1 MTIHPI
7 HSSTPAWFSWTKWP
21 RVKGEGPGRCAHLQ
35 HKHSLR
41 DDFFYEIS
49 ISESHFDK
57 SKWELLNL
65 CHTLTLKKV
74 FKPIKSLNL
83 RITCFLVKSLQM
95 FHFQYQSM
103 FLWPFESTFDWA
115 YRCIIS
121 NQVVVGFL
129 RQMWIAAVTS
139 SRDRTSM
146 SLTSPVSCAPWL
158 WYIQGRLM
166 FGLTF
171 LLKFA
176 NYIQ

>member
-1 MTIHPI
+1 MQCRPI
-7 HSSTPAWFSWTKWP
+7 K
-21 RVKGEGPGRCAHLQ
+21 L
-35 HKHSLR
+35 
-41 DDFFYEIS
+41 I
-49 ISESHFDK
+49 IFDK
-57 SKWELLNL
+57 SKFQSQNL
-65 CHTLTLKKV
+65 ILINQNESCWISAILWPWKK
-74 FKPIKSLNL
+74 FLSQKSLQIL
-83 RITCFLVKSLQM
+83 GITCFLVKSLQM

-103 FLWPFESTFDWA
+103 FLWPFENTFDWA
-115 YRCIIS
+115 YRRIIS

-176 NYIQ
+176 NYI